1 MTNRSIDCKKIT
13 FSTKFSRKFCVY
25 LFLITNSI
33 SFICLL
39 YLQLNLRPR
48 GRAKGRICPSGLE
61 RRMFPHRTET
71 RLLRKLLRATSL
83 CFRHKRPK
91 SRGVYVPLAPLSAT
105 PSKRPLSG
113 EHEHMFAFGKLTL
126 DWWIGLRSLY

>member
-39 YLQLNLRPR
+39 YLLLNLRL
-48 GRAKGRICPSGLE
+48 KGEPQGPFSMG
-61 RRMFPHRTET
+61 PHRTET

-91 SRGVYVPLAPLSAT
+91 SRGVYVPLTPLSAT
-105 PSKRPLSG
+105 PSKRPLER
-113 EHEHMFAFGKLTL
+113 EHEQMFAFGKLTL